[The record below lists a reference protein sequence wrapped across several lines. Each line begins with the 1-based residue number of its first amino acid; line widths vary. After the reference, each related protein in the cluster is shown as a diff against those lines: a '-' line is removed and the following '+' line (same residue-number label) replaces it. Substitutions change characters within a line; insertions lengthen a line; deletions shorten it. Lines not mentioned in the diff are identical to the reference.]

1 MSLQSLIVSLLV
13 AWAGVYAAWVLMPA
27 PLKRGLLRLG
37 QRHCPG
43 LARRVAPSAEGGCG
57 GCGGG
62 CGPAKKPAGGGEAQP
77 IQLHL
82 KRRG

>member
-1 MSLQSLIVSLLV
+1 MTMQALIVSLLV
-13 AWAGVYAAWVLMPA
+13 AWASVYAAWTLMPA

-43 LARRVAPSAEGGCG
+43 LARRMAPAEGGCG
-57 GCGGG
+57 GCSG
-62 CGPAKKPAGGGEAQP
+62 CGPAAKKASPAEAKP

-82 KRRG
+82 KRRS